1 MARTVDPELHARR
14 RTALIGAAAVLFAE
28 RGYDATPVAAIAQT
42 AGVSSGTVFHYF
54 GDKRGLFR
62 AVFESDLPETRA
74 MVARHRDAPDP
85 LTAILDLVGE
95 LVTPALDPGAAGLV
109 VEVVRQVGHDPLLA
123 DVLAEDEQIV
133 EDGLRHLLERARDS
147 IDPDLDP
154 VSTATWVR
162 AVVDSA
168 YLYADNPRATAPVET
183 VRTIVL
189 RYLTGHRKE
198 SS

>member
-74 MVARHRDAPDP
+74 M
-85 LTAILDLVGE
+85 
-95 LVTPALDPGAAGLV
+95 
-109 VEVVRQVGHDPLLA
+109 
-123 DVLAEDEQIV
+123 
-133 EDGLRHLLERARDS
+133 
-147 IDPDLDP
+147 
-154 VSTATWVR
+154 
-162 AVVDSA
+162 
-168 YLYADNPRATAPVET
+168 
-183 VRTIVL
+183 
-189 RYLTGHRKE
+189 
-198 SS
+198 